1 MLRRLTLVRDT
12 LSPAERRVAE
22 VVLKHPDI
30 VVGGTLRDVA
40 TAAGVSEP
48 TALRF
53 CRSVGFASFRDFRVA
68 VAQDVGARGADGP
81 AAGRITSDDSVA
93 RSTRKVFGGA
103 LAALRD
109 ARDHI
114 DEAAVEAAA
123 RALAR
128 ARRIDIYGM
137 GASALVAAD
146 AQHKLFRITNV
157 ATAYQDAHMQLMAA
171 ATLGREDC
179 ALAISHSGATRE
191 LLDCVDLAR
200 ECGATVVAITGI
212 GSPLAAAADIA
223 IATVGDEHT
232 ELFTPMT
239 SRITQLVVVDALTVA
254 LALLSP
260 RGNRDRLGRMTRAL
274 ASRRVAA
281 PGARRHEG

>member
-1 MLRRLTLVRDT
+1 MLRRLTLARDG
-12 LSPAERRVAE
+12 LSPAERRVADAVLRQPE
-22 VVLKHPDI
+22 LVVE
-30 VVGGTLRDVA
+30 GTLRDVA
-40 TAAGVSEP
+40 EVAGVSEP

-53 CRSVGFASFRDFRVA
+53 CRSVGYDSFRDFRVA
-68 VAQDVGARGADGP
+68 VAQDLAAVGA
-81 AAGRITSDDSVA
+81 AAAAETVTQDDTIGL
-93 RSTRKVFGGA
+93 STDKVFAGA

-109 ARDHI
+109 TRSHMDK
-114 DEAAVEAAA
+114 AAIEAAA
-123 RALAR
+123 RALAK

-171 ATLGREDC
+171 ATLGSDDC
-179 ALAISHSGATRE
+179 AVAISHSGKTRE

-200 ECGATVVAITGI
+200 EAGATIIAITRT
-212 GSPLAAAADIA
+212 GSPLAEAADIA
-223 IATVGDEHT
+223 ITTVGEEHT

-260 RGNRDRLGRMTRAL
+260 RANRDRLGRMTRAL
-274 ASRRVAA
+274 SARRVS
-281 PGARRHEG
+281 PRRTKRNEG